1 MHAPDLFE
9 TVSSE
14 IMQRGVQNFEPGWLV
29 TVADSFAKTE
39 NYQRDLFK
47 IIGDHIMSVDLS
59 AYEPLQVIRL
69 FWAFIN
75 AGFLTKSLHNKLT
88 NQILLYHFPTLKDV
102 SLEELVKALEN
113 NNFKTPELVG
123 ALEAEL
129 VRRSEAK
136 C

>member
-29 TVADSFAKTE
+29 TIADSFAKTE
-39 NYQRDLFK
+39 NHERDLFK

-88 NQILLYHFPTLKDV
+88 NQILLCDFPKLKDV

-113 NNFKTPELVG
+113 NDFKAPELVA